1 MATVPAGYDPG
12 QSLLAP
18 GSGHLEAMRGGGWS
32 GGADETWDQLVKENP
47 ELGFSKLKK
56 ELEGFLDNAFE
67 IDPPL
72 RKYMIEFK
80 TNPDLSELAKTT
92 VKNALVTFY
101 YLYKNRPVNK
111 TLLSHHIG
119 EFVTSPLLKQSDKL
133 VLGEDG
139 NYTFSFQIGDLVAAN
154 PAEKDAE
161 KMLAAKKGLLNLFL
175 TIANVIL
182 KSPAAP
188 IATPAAAA
196 PPAPTA
202 EIAPAAEEIVPA
214 AAAPAAEET
223 AAAAEI
229 APAAEEIV
237 PAAAAPAAEETAAAA
252 EIAPAA
258 EEIVPAVAPAAAA
271 PAAEETAAA
280 AEIAPA
286 AEEIAPAAAAPAPAA
301 EEIVPAVA
309 PAANASAKNT
319 LLSAI
324 TDESLKT
331 RLQQA
336 LRFEAEDTS
345 QTQQAK
351 LFAAIADLLVNK
363 KGVMQAGEITIT
375 IPILPAP
382 KTGGTRRLRTTRRK
396 KVLRKKQTRR
406 KKD

>member
-56 ELEGFLDNAFE
+56 ELEEFLDNAFE

-92 VKNALVTFY
+92 VKNALQTFY

-188 IATPAAAA
+188 P
-196 PPAPTA
+196 
-202 EIAPAAEEIVPA
+202 APAAEEISPAAPPPPAAADDVITAVPVVFGETA
-214 AAAPAAEET
+214 AAAPAP
-223 AAAAEI
+223 
-229 APAAEEIV
+229 PA
-237 PAAAAPAAEETAAAA
+237 
-252 EIAPAA
+252 
-258 EEIVPAVAPAAAA
+258 
-271 PAAEETAAA
+271 
-280 AEIAPA
+280 A
-286 AEEIAPAAAAPAPAA
+286 AEEIAPAAAAPPAA
-301 EEIVPAVA
+301 AEVINAVPVVFEQTAAAAPVPA
-309 PAANASAKNT
+309 PAANAPANNT